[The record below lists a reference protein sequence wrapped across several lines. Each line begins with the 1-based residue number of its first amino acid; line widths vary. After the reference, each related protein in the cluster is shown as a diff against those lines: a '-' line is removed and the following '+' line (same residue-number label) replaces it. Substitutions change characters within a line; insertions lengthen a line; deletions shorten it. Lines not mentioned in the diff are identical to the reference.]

1 MSRVR
6 NFWRWLGAAALSLLT
21 LPVCAQ
27 IVAPDGPPERL
38 RIDRERVEEVFE
50 SADLASLRTA
60 LRNAPRFAGHGQTHA
75 NFELAQQLNGDSSGC
90 RLIDHQLRLR
100 IVLYLPRWQP
110 PRTLSADEQGNWP
123 EALAALEV
131 HEAGHAEHALEAAR
145 SLDAGLAALRDRT
158 HSDCGEVLR
167 AIERIRVRTLTQLE
181 LRNSLYDQVT
191 DFGRRGVA
199 PANPVRTRAGRRGPR
214 QRMDPPDSAEPSSV
228 RMRRS

>member
-1 MSRVR
+1 MSRGR
-6 NFWRWLGAAALSLLT
+6 DFWRWLGAAALSLLA

-27 IVAPDGPPERL
+27 IEAPDGPPERL
-38 RIDRERVEEVFE
+38 RIDRQRVEEAFE

-90 RLIDHQLRLR
+90 RLVDHQLRLR
-100 IVLYLPRWQP
+100 IVLYLPRWRP
-110 PRTLSADEQGNWP
+110 PRTLGADEQGNWP
-123 EALAALEV
+123 EALAALEA
-131 HEAGHAEHALEAAR
+131 HEAGHAEHAVEAAR
-145 SLDAGLAALRDRT
+145 ALDARLAALRGRT
-158 HSDCGEVLR
+158 HSNCGEVLR

-191 DFGRRGVA
+191 DFGRRDVA

-214 QRMDPPDSAEPSSV
+214 HRVESPDSADPPSV
-228 RMRRS
+228 GLRRS